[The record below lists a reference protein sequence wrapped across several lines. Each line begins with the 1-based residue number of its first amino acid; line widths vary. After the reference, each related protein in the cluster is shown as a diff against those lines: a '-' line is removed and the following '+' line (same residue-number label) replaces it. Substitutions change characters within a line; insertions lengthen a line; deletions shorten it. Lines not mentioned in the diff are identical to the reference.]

1 MHWFW
6 TGGCAQVGF
15 ALSTKT
21 TAAASTNF
29 LAMGFR
35 VMSLLP
41 TFVGGAAGRG
51 AAVSAHV

>member
-1 MHWFW
+1 
-6 TGGCAQVGF
+6 VGF

-41 TFVGGAAGRG
+41 TFVVGAAARS
-51 AAVSAHV
+51 AA